1 MTSLSMMSENDNSTV
16 LTEYKGLNKIET
28 SYQSEEALEKEL
40 IKTLVSEG
48 YEYITINSEEKFI
61 LNLRKQLEK
70 LNHYHFTDTEWDSFF
85 SNVIANKNNH
95 IIEKTRLIQE
105 DYIQSITLDN
115 GSLKN
120 IYLIDK
126 NNIHNN
132 SVQVINQYINNEGTY
147 DNRYDVTILINDFL

>member
-1 MTSLSMMSENDNSTV
+1 M
-16 LTEYKGLNKIET
+16 K
-28 SYQSEEALEKEL
+28 
-40 IKTLVSEG
+40 
-48 YEYITINSEEKFI
+48 
-61 LNLRKQLEK
+61 
-70 LNHYHFTDTEWDSFF
+70 
-85 SNVIANKNNH
+85 
-95 IIEKTRLIQE
+95 KTRLIQE

-147 DNRYDVTILINDFL
+147 DNRYDGGGGGK

>member
-1 MTSLSMMSENDNSTV
+1 M
-16 LTEYKGLNKIET
+16 K
-28 SYQSEEALEKEL
+28 
-40 IKTLVSEG
+40 
-48 YEYITINSEEKFI
+48 
-61 LNLRKQLEK
+61 
-70 LNHYHFTDTEWDSFF
+70 
-85 SNVIANKNNH
+85 
-95 IIEKTRLIQE
+95 KTRLIQE